1 MPDLREVLPTSNF
14 NISRQCVCLFYAGS
28 SRTPLASVVTSHSL
42 PPARALAWRRSR
54 SRSCGGCSR
63 PSRAVRVRRL
73 LCAAGAAA
81 AAVQWLSPLLLAA
94 CARCCYSRRAA
105 APRGALLLRAGCLRR
120 YLPARTVAAR
130 GSRCCVVVAAV
141 RRLSP
146 SLPAHALCALACCFA
161 RLAPSL
167 LCRLSPS
174 RRRLSAARSRWRRCC
189 CARPDHRRPRAS
201 TVQGVLLCAA
211 VTAAAVRW
219 PSPSL
224 PPPSTRCT
232 RAGCCCAR
240 LAAVCRLSPS
250 LPSPSTRY
258 AREACCCAR
267 SGAVGRHPLAV
278 CVRRLPRPAIVAGC
292 L

>member
-63 PSRAVRVRRL
+63 PSQPTHAVRVRRL
-73 LCAAGAAA
+73 LCAAGAAE

-105 APRGALLLRAGCLRR
+105 APRDALLLRAGCLRR

-146 SLPAHALCALACCFA
+146 SLPAHALCALACYFA

-201 TVQGVLLCAA
+201 KRARRAAVRGCSRCCCAPAIAVAATTFHALHAREVLLCAA
-211 VTAAAVRW
+211 SRCAPAIAVAAVAVYA
-219 PSPSL
+219 L
-224 PPPSTRCT
+224 
-232 RAGCCCAR
+232 RA
-240 LAAVCRLSPS
+240 
-250 LPSPSTRY
+250 
-258 AREACCCAR
+258 
-267 SGAVGRHPLAV
+267 
-278 CVRRLPRPAIVAGC
+278 
-292 L
+292 